1 MPIYEFACKKCDTR
15 FELMR
20 AVSEMNKRAKCPSCK
35 SQATKR
41 LVTNFAFS
49 KGSAPDFM
57 ESDFGPGDAGAPG
70 GDFGGGDF
78 GGGDFGDFGD
88 FGSSDFSGSADDLDF
103 DDF

>member
-1 MPIYEFACKKCDTR
+1 MPIYEFECKKCSNR

-20 AVSEMNKRAKCPSCK
+20 AVSAMNKRAKCPSCN

-41 LVTNFAFS
+41 LVTNFAFA

-57 ESDFGPGDAGAPG
+57 SSDIAPGEGGAPG

-78 GGGDFGDFGD
+78 GGGDFGG
-88 FGSSDFSGSADDLDF
+88 GDF